1 MGKKTKDQKKA
12 ANIQSAKMD
21 IQNLVEEYRET
32 TMSQALKEEIALE
45 KARTTVKAKKSNSS
59 NRVYY
64 CINDRTQ
71 LALKGTKLKISG
83 ELKISSELEE
93 IGFFEVYFC
102 PSCKLQY
109 VDYSS
114 APWIKMFNLGERA
127 FINLSYVDYRDKLHK
142 ETINAIVNGR
152 YDNNASRP
160 KKSRKDL
167 KGSKT
172 KKIKNPAQILRESG
186 RKKLDETQSSLVAIY
201 IKFDNYK
208 QDDDTFNA
216 WYVIVKNQKEEDQS
230 QHIFYY
236 ASEAG
241 RELLS
246 AAYAE
251 QKNKRGELNAY
262 TYSVVQCVYQE
273 DYEYL
278 PEELVPT
285 ILNVRRKRKGADNKQ
300 LEMVN
305 ALLYSPFTKRFE
317 LILVGYDKEQL
328 ECYITIQ
335 RYRSFVKRYGNPGV
349 SPTIEIGRKSGWDL
363 DNLNTESILTEYGYT
378 VAQNVGLSSKERH
391 ELLAE
396 VIDLEILDSID
407 IINHLEFCISLH
419 PNEKYVYARSK
430 WKEDIGFVENY
441 NFNPDRFL
449 IAEKAGRTH

>member
-1 MGKKTKDQKKA
+1 MGKKTKNKKKA
-12 ANIQSAKMD
+12 ANIQSAKME
-21 IQNLVEEYRET
+21 IQNLVEEYKET
-32 TMSQALKEEIALE
+32 TMSQALKEEIASE
-45 KARTTVKAKKSNSS
+45 KATTTVKAEKSSLS

-64 CINDRTQ
+64 CIVDRTQ
-71 LALKGTKLKISG
+71 LSQNNSKLIIRKGTKAIASL
-83 ELKISSELEE
+83 
-93 IGFFEVYFC
+93 EVYLC

-109 VDYSS
+109 VDCPGASH
-114 APWIKMFNLGERA
+114 IEIFCLGDLQ
-127 FINLSYVDYRDKLHK
+127 FINLSYVGYRDKFYK
-142 ETINAIVNGR
+142 EIINALDNNR
-152 YDNNASRP
+152 YANNASRP
-160 KKSRKDL
+160 KKSRKEL

-172 KKIKNPAQILRESG
+172 KKIKSPAQILRESG
-186 RKKLDETQSSLVAIY
+186 RKKLDETQSSLVAVH

-230 QHIFYY
+230 QHKFYY

-251 QKNKRGELNAY
+251 QKNKRGELNGH

-273 DYEYL
+273 EKYEYL

-305 ALLYSPFTKRFE
+305 ALLYSPFTKRYE
-317 LILVGYDKEQL
+317 LILVGYDKEQV
-328 ECYITIQ
+328 ECFITIQ
-335 RYRSFVKRYGNPGV
+335 RYRSFVKRFGNPGV
-349 SPTIEIGRKSGWDL
+349 PPTVEYSRRSGWDL
-363 DNLNTESILTEYGYT
+363 ENLNAESILTEYGYT

-407 IINHLEFCISLH
+407 IINHLGFCISLH

-430 WKEDIGFVENY
+430 WKEDIGFVEGY

-449 IAEKAGRTH
+449 IAEKTSRTH